1 MTTVTLSEFIRA
13 LRSAGLEIS
22 ALETL
27 DAHTVAHHIGWRDR
41 QTLANALEL
50 TLAKTAADK
59 RRFHSVFD
67 RFFPHLSRG
76 IRADGRTAPRA
87 AADSGAP
94 ERFRTRR
101 IVAET
106 RNRQPDAVGS
116 EAARSS
122 TDTARTATTQS
133 PDRHRLAHQ
142 LAQLVGVGS
151 ITALPQDLRASSN
164 GAVAAAEAYLNAQI
178 RDYTERVYE
187 QQVDATGQRTLI
199 EAALSARLQHLPRS
213 YFRQAETAARLLA
226 ARLAKRQRS
235 AHRNMPRGVFDLHR
249 TLRRNVAYDGTL
261 FQLEWRRRRRRP
273 RDLFVLCDVS
283 RSVRNVARVLLVF
296 LHALR
301 AELPRMRA
309 YAFSNSVGEI
319 TDSLQRDTAS
329 VAVER
334 AITEWGSGTT
344 DYGAVLAEFHRLHAR
359 DLNRRTAVLV
369 LGDARSNHLPA
380 GVDTLRS
387 IYQRAGNIYW
397 LNPEARATWGTDD
410 SMMHA
415 YRPFC
420 ARAEVCARL
429 SDIERFSALLIR
441 DR

>member
-27 DAHTVAHHIGWRDR
+27 DAHTVANHIGWRDR

-59 RRFHSVFD
+59 RRFHSVFN
-67 RFFPHLSRG
+67 RFFHSAVVESALTVEQRHVL
-76 IRADGRTAPRA
+76 
-87 AADSGAP
+87 
-94 ERFRTRR
+94 RR
-101 IVAET
+101 IAAHPNVPTPAASLLGLVT
-106 RNRQPDAVGS
+106 GNPTLL
-116 EAARSS
+116 EARLRA
-122 TDTARTATTQS
+122 TARTLQDR
-133 PDRHRLAHQ
+133 PLRNLRDRHRLAHQ
-142 LAQLVGVGS
+142 LAQLVDVGS
-151 ITALPQDLRASSN
+151 LNALPQDLRASSN

-178 RDYTERVYE
+178 RDYTEQVYE
-187 QQVDATGQRTLI
+187 QQVDATGERTLI

-226 ARLAKRQRS
+226 TRLAKRQRS
-235 AHRNMPRGVFDLHR
+235 THRNMPRGVFDLHR

-309 YAFSNSVGEI
+309 YAFSNRVGEI
-319 TDSLQRDTAS
+319 TDALQRDTAS

-334 AITEWGSGTT
+334 AIADWGSGTT

-359 DLNRRTAVLV
+359 DLTRRTTVLV

-387 IYQRAGNIYW
+387 MHQRAGHIYW